1 MNESTINARS
11 TRMKTIL
18 VVDDAPMIREL
29 IKSVL
34 EAEGFAVVEAADGE
48 EALRMFKDK
57 PIDLSIIDIFLPKKG
72 GLQVMGELIKSDRSH
87 KFIAISGGE
96 AFNPEAIVELAKV
109 FDVVDTFTKPIDT
122 RKLVDTVKKALT
134 D

>member
-1 MNESTINARS
+1 
-11 TRMKTIL
+11 MKTIL

-48 EALRMFKDK
+48 EALRVFQDK
-57 PIDLSIIDIFLPKKG
+57 TIDLSIIDIFLPKKG

-122 RKLVDTVKKALT
+122 RKLMESVKKALA

>member
-1 MNESTINARS
+1 
-11 TRMKTIL
+11 MKTIL

-29 IKSVL
+29 LKSVL
-34 EAEGFAVVEAADGE
+34 EVEGYNVLEAADGE
-48 EALRMFKDK
+48 EAIHICRDNS
-57 PIDLSIIDIFLPKKG
+57 IALSIIDIFLPKKG
-72 GLQVMGELIKSDRSH
+72 GLQVMGELIKSDSSH

-122 RKLVDTVKKALT
+122 RKLVDSVKKAL
-134 D
+134 DD

>member
-1 MNESTINARS
+1 
-11 TRMKTIL
+11 MKTIL

-29 IKSVL
+29 LKSVL
-34 EAEGFAVVEAADGE
+34 EAEGYNVLEAADGE
-48 EALRMFKDK
+48 EAIHICRDNT
-57 PIDLSIIDIFLPKKG
+57 IDLSIIDIFLPKKG
-72 GLQVMGELIKSDRSH
+72 GLQVMGELIKSDSSH

-109 FDVVDTFTKPIDT
+109 FDVVDTFTKPINT
-122 RKLVDTVKKALT
+122 RQLVDSVRKALG

>member
-1 MNESTINARS
+1 
-11 TRMKTIL
+11 MKTIL

-34 EAEGFAVVEAADGE
+34 EVEGYKVIEASDGE
-48 EALRMFKDK
+48 EALQKFRENHV
-57 PIDLSIIDIFLPKKG
+57 DLSIVDIFLPKKG
-72 GLQVMGELIKSDRSH
+72 GLQVMGELIKNDQSH

-109 FDVVDTFTKPIDT
+109 FDVVETFTKPIDT
-122 RKLVDTVKKALT
+122 RRLVETIKAALA

>member
-1 MNESTINARS
+1 
-11 TRMKTIL
+11 MKTIL
-18 VVDDAPMIREL
+18 IVDDAPMIREL
-29 IKSVL
+29 LKSVL

-48 EALRMFKDK
+48 EALRMFKDRT
-57 PIDLSIIDIFLPKKG
+57 IDLSIIDIFLPKKG
-72 GLQVMGELIKSDRSH
+72 GLQVMGELIKSDSSH

-122 RKLVDTVKKALT
+122 RKLVESVKKALA

>member
-1 MNESTINARS
+1 
-11 TRMKTIL
+11 MKTIL

-34 EAEGFAVVEAADGE
+34 EAEGFNVLEAADGE
-48 EALRMFKDK
+48 EAIRICRTES
-57 PIDLSIIDIFLPKKG
+57 IDLSIVDIFLPKKG
-72 GLQVMGELIKSDRSH
+72 GLQVMGELIKSDSSH

-109 FDVVDTFTKPIDT
+109 FDVVETFTKPIDT
-122 RKLVDTVKKALT
+122 RKLVETVKNALAE
-134 D
+134 

>member
-1 MNESTINARS
+1 
-11 TRMKTIL
+11 MKTIL
-18 VVDDAPMIREL
+18 IVDDAPMIREL
-29 IKSVL
+29 LKSVL
-34 EAEGFAVVEAADGE
+34 EAEGFAVIEAADGE
-48 EALRMFKDK
+48 EALRMFKDRT
-57 PIDLSIIDIFLPKKG
+57 IDLSIIDIFLPKKG
-72 GLQVMGELIKSDRSH
+72 GLQVMGELIKSDSSH

-122 RKLVDTVKKALT
+122 RKLVDSVKKALA

>member
-1 MNESTINARS
+1 
-11 TRMKTIL
+11 MKTIL

-29 IKSVL
+29 LRSVL
-34 EAEGFAVVEAADGE
+34 EAEGYAVVEAADGE
-48 EALRMFKDK
+48 EALRVFRDNA
-57 PIDLSIIDIFLPKKG
+57 IDLSIIDIFLPKKG
-72 GLQVMGELIKSDRSH
+72 GLQVMGELIKSDRSR

-122 RKLVDTVKKALT
+122 RKLLEAVKKGLA

>member
-1 MNESTINARS
+1 
-11 TRMKTIL
+11 MKTIL

-29 IKSVL
+29 LRSVL
-34 EAEGFAVVEAADGE
+34 EAEGYAVVEAADGE
-48 EALRMFKDK
+48 EALRMFNDRT
-57 PIDLSIIDIFLPKKG
+57 IDLSIIDIFLPKKG

-122 RKLVDTVKKALT
+122 RKLVEAVKQALA

>member
-1 MNESTINARS
+1 
-11 TRMKTIL
+11 MKTIL

-34 EAEGFAVVEAADGE
+34 EVEGYKVIEASDGE
-48 EALRMFKDK
+48 EALQKFRENHV
-57 PIDLSIIDIFLPKKG
+57 DLSIVDIFLPKKG
-72 GLQVMGELIKSDRSH
+72 GLQVMGELIKSDQSH

-109 FDVVDTFTKPIDT
+109 FDVVETFTKPIDT
-122 RKLVDTVKKALT
+122 RRLVETIKAALA

>member
-1 MNESTINARS
+1 
-11 TRMKTIL
+11 MKTIL
-18 VVDDAPMIREL
+18 VVDDAPIIREL

-34 EAEGFAVVEAADGE
+34 ETEGFTVLEAADGE
-48 EALRMFKDK
+48 EAVRICRDE
-57 PIDLSIIDIFLPKKG
+57 PVDLSIVDIFLPKKG

-109 FDVVDTFTKPIDT
+109 FDVVETFTKPIDT
-122 RKLVDTVKKALT
+122 RKLVETVKKALAE
-134 D
+134 

>member
-1 MNESTINARS
+1 
-11 TRMKTIL
+11 MKTIL

-29 IKSVL
+29 LKSVL
-34 EAEGFAVVEAADGE
+34 EAEGFKVIEAADGE
-48 EALRMFKDK
+48 EAIHICQDT

-72 GLQVMGELIKSDRSH
+72 GLQVMGELIKADSAN

-109 FDVVDTFTKPIDT
+109 YDVVDTFTKPIDT
-122 RKLVDTVKKALT
+122 RRLVEVVRTALA

>member
-1 MNESTINARS
+1 
-11 TRMKTIL
+11 MKSIL

-29 IKSVL
+29 LKSVL
-34 EAEGFAVVEAADGE
+34 EAEGFAVIEAADGE
-48 EALRMFKDK
+48 EAVRLCQDNKV
-57 PIDLSIIDIFLPKKG
+57 DLAIIDIFLPKKG
-72 GLQVMGELIKSDRSH
+72 GLQVMGELIKSDKQQ

-109 FDVVDTFTKPIDT
+109 FDVVETFTKPIDT
-122 RKLVDTVKKALT
+122 RKLVETVKTALA

>member
-1 MNESTINARS
+1 M
-11 TRMKTIL
+11 MKTIL

-29 IKSVL
+29 LKSVL
-34 EAEGFAVVEAADGE
+34 EAEGYSVIEAADGE
-48 EALRMFKDK
+48 EAIHLCRENTV
-57 PIDLSIIDIFLPKKG
+57 DLSIIDIFLPKKG
-72 GLQVMGELIKSDRSH
+72 GLQVMGELIKEDSTH

-109 FDVVDTFTKPIDT
+109 YDVVDTFTKPIDT
-122 RKLVDTVKKALT
+122 RKLVDVVKKALQ

>member
-1 MNESTINARS
+1 
-11 TRMKTIL
+11 MKTIL

-29 IKSVL
+29 LKSVL
-34 EAEGFAVVEAADGE
+34 EAEGYSVIEAADGE
-48 EALRMFKDK
+48 EAIHLCRENNV
-57 PIDLSIIDIFLPKKG
+57 DLSIIDIFLPKKG
-72 GLQVMGELIKSDRSH
+72 GLQVMGELIKEDSTH

-109 FDVVDTFTKPIDT
+109 YDVVDTFTKPIDT
-122 RKLVDTVKKALT
+122 RKLVDVVKKALQ

>member
-1 MNESTINARS
+1 
-11 TRMKTIL
+11 MKTIL
-18 VVDDAPMIREL
+18 IVDDAPMIREL
-29 IKSVL
+29 LRSVL
-34 EAEGFAVVEAADGE
+34 EAEGYAVVEAADGE
-48 EALRMFKDK
+48 EALRVFRDNAV
-57 PIDLSIIDIFLPKKG
+57 DLSIIDIFLPKKG
-72 GLQVMGELIKSDRSH
+72 GLQVMGELIKSDRSR

-122 RKLVDTVKKALT
+122 RKLLDSVKKALA

>member
-1 MNESTINARS
+1 M
-11 TRMKTIL
+11 MKTIL

-29 IKSVL
+29 LRSVL
-34 EAEGFAVVEAADGE
+34 EAEGFEVIEAADGE
-48 EALRMFKDK
+48 EAIRMCQDKD
-57 PIDLSIIDIFLPKKG
+57 IDLSIIDIFLPKKG
-72 GLQVMGELIKSDRSH
+72 GLQVMGELIKSEKPH

-109 FDVVDTFTKPIDT
+109 FDVVETFTKPIDT
-122 RKLVDTVKKALT
+122 RKLVDTVKAALA

>member
-1 MNESTINARS
+1 
-11 TRMKTIL
+11 MKTIL

-29 IKSVL
+29 LKSVL

-48 EALRMFKDK
+48 EAVRLCQDRD
-57 PIDLSIIDIFLPKKG
+57 IDLSIVDIFLPKKG
-72 GLQVMGELIKSDRSH
+72 GLQVMGELIKADKSH

-109 FDVVDTFTKPIDT
+109 FDVVETFTKPIDT
-122 RKLVDTVKKALT
+122 RKLVETVKAAVGE
-134 D
+134 

>member
-1 MNESTINARS
+1 
-11 TRMKTIL
+11 MKTIL

-29 IKSVL
+29 LKSVL
-34 EAEGFAVVEAADGE
+34 EAEGYSVIEAADGE
-48 EALRMFKDK
+48 EAIHVCQEQRV
-57 PIDLSIIDIFLPKKG
+57 DLSIIDIFLPKKG
-72 GLQVMGELIKSDRSH
+72 GLQVMGELIKEDSSH

-109 FDVVDTFTKPIDT
+109 YDVVDTFTKPIDT
-122 RKLVDTVKKALT
+122 RRLVDVVRKALQ

>member
-1 MNESTINARS
+1 
-11 TRMKTIL
+11 MKTIL

-29 IKSVL
+29 LKSVL
-34 EAEGFAVVEAADGE
+34 EAEGFKVIEAADGE
-48 EALRMFKDK
+48 EAIHICRDT

-72 GLQVMGELIKSDRSH
+72 GLQVMGELIKADSAH

-109 FDVVDTFTKPIDT
+109 YDVVDTFTKPIDT
-122 RKLVDTVKKALT
+122 RRLVEVVRTALA

>member
-1 MNESTINARS
+1 
-11 TRMKTIL
+11 MKTIL

-29 IKSVL
+29 LKSVL
-34 EAEGFAVVEAADGE
+34 EAEGFAVIEAADGE
-48 EALRMFKDK
+48 EAIRLCDDK
-57 PIDLSIIDIFLPKKG
+57 QIDLSIIDIFLPKKG
-72 GLQVMGELIKSDRSH
+72 GLQVMGELIKSDKQQ

-109 FDVVDTFTKPIDT
+109 FDVVETFTKPIDT
-122 RKLVDTVKKALT
+122 RKLVETVKAALE

>member
-1 MNESTINARS
+1 
-11 TRMKTIL
+11 MKTIL

-29 IKSVL
+29 LRSVL
-34 EAEGFAVVEAADGE
+34 EAEGFSVIEASDGE
-48 EALRMFKDK
+48 EAVRLCEDK
-57 PIDLSIIDIFLPKKG
+57 EIDLSIIDIFLPKKG
-72 GLQVMGELIKSDRSH
+72 GLQVMGELIKTDKQQ

-109 FDVVDTFTKPIDT
+109 FDVVETFTKPIDT
-122 RKLVDTVKKALT
+122 RKLVETVKQALA

>member
-1 MNESTINARS
+1 
-11 TRMKTIL
+11 MKSIL

-29 IKSVL
+29 LKSVL
-34 EAEGFAVVEAADGE
+34 EAEGFGVIEAADGE
-48 EALRMFKDK
+48 EAVRLCQDNKV
-57 PIDLSIIDIFLPKKG
+57 DLAIIDIFLPKKG
-72 GLQVMGELIKSDRSH
+72 GLQVMGELIKSDKQQ

-109 FDVVDTFTKPIDT
+109 FDVVETFTKPIDT
-122 RKLVDTVKKALT
+122 RKLVETVKTALA